1 MLRNSRLRKNSQFRE
16 LYLFGFL
23 LLFLFLV
30 PKIRTEAC
38 DCICMDRNEIFFG
51 KSLFTWLFQSIPEMA
66 PQSKSD
72 HHDDHFYRHNYLNIC
87 NLYCWVETWKGF
99 LEFLFSLIGRFSIT
113 RSPERSFIERWRF
126 PTKSWNSERLR
137 VVASLVFGL
146 RISTMWKDIRDEFW
160 V

>member
-1 MLRNSRLRKNSQFRE
+1 MNLLYYEIPDLGRIPNSASSVSLFFCSSSFFFSEKFSQKSVSA
-16 LYLFGFL
+16 L
-23 LLFLFLV
+23 
-30 PKIRTEAC
+30 AW
-38 DCICMDRNEIFFG
+38 FG
-51 KSLFTWLFQSIPEMA
+51 KSLFTRLIQNFLEMA
-66 PQSKSD
+66 SQSKSN
-72 HHDDHFYRHNYLNIC
+72 HHNDHFCRHGYLNIC

-146 RISTMWKDIRDEFW
+146 RISTMWENIKDEFW
-160 V
+160 D